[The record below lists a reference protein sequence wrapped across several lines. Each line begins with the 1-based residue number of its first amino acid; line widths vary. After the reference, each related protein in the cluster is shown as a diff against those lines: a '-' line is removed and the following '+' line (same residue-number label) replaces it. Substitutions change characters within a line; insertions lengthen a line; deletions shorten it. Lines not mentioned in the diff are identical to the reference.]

1 MDQQRTET
9 GPVQF
14 GDDWPGVF
22 IRGDNTLNYALLLR
36 NLIQRLEQDPDY
48 KREAFEGIF
57 QLAVLRDLRIRSLS
71 VCIFMPS
78 DNFVEQL
85 GCKPRM
91 PSTSTTQI

>member
-22 IRGDNTLNYALLLR
+22 LRGDDALAYALLLR

-57 QLAVLRDLRIRSLS
+57 QLAVLRDLRDLLQQSFTMNKESYLVQR
-71 VCIFMPS
+71 FKPYA
-78 DNFVEQL
+78 D
-85 GCKPRM
+85 CKVRENL
-91 PSTSTTQI
+91 